1 MQGVAFSGC
10 AHPHHPNRFPRG
22 TVQHTGF
29 SVLIGVFDSGHGGLT
44 VLRAL
49 VDSAPTRPFVY
60 LGDHGAAPYGPRDEE
75 DIHRLTL
82 RGMEHLFDQGCRLVV
97 IACNTAAAVSLRRLQ
112 QEWLPTAYPGRN
124 VLGVLVPMVEAI
136 TRVPWMIDTVPPD
149 HLAEPRTVG
158 VFATLATVN
167 SGSFPRE
174 IGKRAPSVR
183 VVQQAC
189 PDLVPLIE
197 RGAPDSELAPAVAG
211 YVAALIDRL
220 DGQPLDTVV
229 LGCTH
234 YPLVAH
240 LFSAALPPGVDI
252 LSQPLLSA
260 RSLEQYLDR
269 HPEYR
274 PEPGETG
281 LRFFTTGSAPLV
293 SELAGRFFGHPTPFE
308 RLSP

>member
-1 MQGVAFSGC
+1 MRS
-10 AHPHHPNRFPRG
+10 H
-22 TVQHTGF
+22 
-29 SVLIGVFDSGHGGLT
+29 SVIGVFDSGHGGLT

-49 VDSAPTRPFVY
+49 VDSAPDRPFVY
-60 LGDHGAAPYGPRDEE
+60 LGDHAAAPYGPRGE
-75 DIHRLTL
+75 DDIYRLTI
-82 RGMEHLFDQGCRLVV
+82 RGMEHLFAQGCGLVV
-97 IACNTAAAVSLRRLQ
+97 IACNTAAAVALRRLQ
-112 QEWLPTAYPGRN
+112 QEWLPGAYPGRN

-158 VFATLATVN
+158 VFATQATVK

-197 RGAPDSELAPAVAG
+197 CGAPDSDLAPAVAG
-211 YVAALIDRL
+211 YVAALL
-220 DGQPLDTVV
+220 AQLNGQPLDAVV

-234 YPLVAH
+234 YPLVAR
-240 LFSAALPPGVDI
+240 LFERALPPGVEV
-252 LSQPLLSA
+252 LCQPTLTA
-260 RSLEQYLDR
+260 RSLDQYLER

-274 PEPGETG
+274 PAAGEG
-281 LRFFTTGSAPLV
+281 GVRFFTTGAAPLV

>member
-1 MQGVAFSGC
+1 M
-10 AHPHHPNRFPRG
+10 
-22 TVQHTGF
+22 
-29 SVLIGVFDSGHGGLT
+29 IGVFDSGHGGLT

-49 VDSAPTRPFVY
+49 VDAAPGRAFVY
-60 LGDHGAAPYGPRDEE
+60 LGDHAAAPYGPRSEE
-75 DIHRLTL
+75 DIYRLTL
-82 RGMEHLFDQGCRLVV
+82 QGVEHLFAQGSRLV
-97 IACNTAAAVSLRRLQ
+97 ILACNTAAAVALRRLQ
-112 QEWLPTAYPGRN
+112 QEWLPGAYPGRN

-158 VFATLATVN
+158 VFATQATVN

-197 RGAPDSELAPAVAG
+197 RGAADADIAPAVTR
-211 YVAALIDRL
+211 YAASLL
-220 DGQPLDTVV
+220 AQLEGQPLDAVV

-240 LFSAALPPGVDI
+240 FFAAALPPGVEV
-252 LSQPLLSA
+252 LCQPTLAA
-260 RSLEQYLDR
+260 RSLDQYLER

-274 PEPGETG
+274 PAEYPPGETRPAAEG
-281 LRFFTTGSAPLV
+281 TARFLTTGSAPLV